1 MGNID
6 APTLMGMAA
15 ILNAVAAI
23 IGAAR
28 GWRR

>member
-6 APTLMGMAA
+6 GAMLMGMAA
-15 ILNAVAAI
+15 ILNAIAAI

-28 GWRR
+28 AWKR